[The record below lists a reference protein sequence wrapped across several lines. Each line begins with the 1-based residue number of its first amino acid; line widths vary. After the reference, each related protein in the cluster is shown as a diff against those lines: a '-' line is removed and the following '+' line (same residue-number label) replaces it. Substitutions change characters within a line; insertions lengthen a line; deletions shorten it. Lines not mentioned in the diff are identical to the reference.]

1 MTAWNK
7 VELGTWKFEKEND
20 SIEGIFIK
28 AEQDVGQ
35 NKSMLYHLEVEGKPL
50 AVWGSVVLDTKMT
63 VVKPNDKIK
72 IVYLGKGV
80 QKGGKN
86 APKLFDVF
94 IEKK

>member
-1 MTAWNK
+1 MAYEKIQLN
-7 VELGTWKFEKEND
+7 TWVPKAEND
-20 SIEGIFIK
+20 SIEGTLVK
-28 AEQDVGQ
+28 VEAEIGP
-35 NKSMLYHLEVEGKPL
+35 NKSMLYHLETDGKPM

-63 VVKPNDKIK
+63 VVKPGDKIK

-94 IEKK
+94 IERK